1 MSLKFTILGC
11 GSSLGIPRIDG
22 YYGNCDPNN
31 KKNVRSRC
39 SALIRSKN
47 LNILIDTSPDLKSQL
62 LANKIKNI
70 DKVFYTHA
78 HADQTHG
85 INELRVFSLKNRKKI
100 PIYADLI
107 TKRSLINTF
116 GYCFEDY
123 KNYPSILDAKTL
135 KNKHILNDINSIMA
149 GAACGVA
156 TMGNPVVAAA
166 CAGAVGGGIGGSIL
180 EDNKRRKKRYRQR
193 RAEEH
198 KRRCRVLSGDEN
210 PSHTN
215 NPIFNGYESLSSPC
229 KEFRKKNCTETS
241 SGTCNTLKTQCRLAR
256 SCIFYDKH
264 LS

>member
-22 YYGNCDPNN
+22 YYGKCDPNN

-62 LANKIKNI
+62 LANKVKNI

-107 TKRSLINTF
+107 TKKNLKNTF
-116 GYCFEDY
+116 GYCFKDY
-123 KNYPSILDAKTL
+123 KNYPSILDAKIL
-135 KNKHILNDINSIMA
+135 KNNRWLQVAFGIKNPTMMYLTHSRSI
-149 GAACGVA
+149 
-156 TMGNPVVAAA
+156 
-166 CAGAVGGGIGGSIL
+166 
-180 EDNKRRKKRYRQR
+180 R
-193 RAEEH
+193 
-198 KRRCRVLSGDEN
+198 
-210 PSHTN
+210 PS
-215 NPIFNGYESLSSPC
+215 
-229 KEFRKKNCTETS
+229 
-241 SGTCNTLKTQCRLAR
+241 
-256 SCIFYDKH
+256 
-264 LS
+264 